1 MKLKIISEQKLN
13 EKIKKKTYP
22 LNMTIAVKDNITKYN
37 KI

>member
-1 MKLKIISEQKLN
+1 MKLKIVSEQKLN
-13 EKIKKKTYP
+13 EKKKKTYP